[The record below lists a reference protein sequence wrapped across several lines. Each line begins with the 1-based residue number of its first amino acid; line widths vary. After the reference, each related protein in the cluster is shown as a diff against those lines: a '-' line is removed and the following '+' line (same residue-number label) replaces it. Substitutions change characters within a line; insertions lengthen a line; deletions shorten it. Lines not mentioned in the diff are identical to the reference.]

1 MNLIGEKLPTLKKQ
15 KVNIFQRGNEDI
27 FPNLHQ
33 QVQIFSVKDGQ
44 KTFIHQALTQK
55 FLQGN
60 QRRVERNI
68 IPSNGKRFA
77 AERTKNIYVDCG
89 SLSRGIGMWC
99 PNSSLHH
106 IFVRCPPQSVVL
118 REDCGTKWRC
128 LGALNNHSFIW
139 DVHEQKSGKEVKP
152 TLFTE

>member
-15 KVNIFQRGNEDI
+15 KVNIFQRGNEGI

-33 QVQIFSVKDGQ
+33 QVQIFCKGWPEDFHTPSPY
-44 KTFIHQALTQK
+44 AEL
-55 FLQGN
+55 LQGN

-68 IPSNGKRFA
+68 IPSNRKRFA

-89 SLSRGIGMWC
+89 SLSRG
-99 PNSSLHH
+99 PPQSV
-106 IFVRCPPQSVVL
+106 VRCPPQSVVL
-118 REDCGTKWRC
+118 REDCGTKWQC

-139 DVHEQKSGKEVKP
+139 HVHEHKTDKSGKEVKP